1 MLRFSGFFL
10 LVILISAGTLMGQNS
25 VISGRVSDSATNEPL
40 PGVNVLADKFTGVST
55 NSGGDYRLEIKPGI
69 HELIFS
75 FIGYQ
80 SFKKTVTVA
89 KGQSMKLDVLLKSKA
104 VDLNVAVVTAGK
116 FEQRLSDVTVSMSVM
131 KPAFIENINTIK
143 LDQTLNYIPGLAV
156 LDGQATIRGGGGYS
170 YGAGSRVSVLIDGLP
185 ILTASEGEVKWNFL
199 PVENIAQVEVLKG
212 ASSALYGSS
221 ALNGI
226 INIRTAYPGLKP
238 KTKISMYSGFYMKPE
253 RSELAWWWDNLP
265 VFTGA
270 SFLHLQKFGRVDLVV
285 GGNGYINQ
293 GYRTD
298 NYDEQARVNL
308 KFRHRPKKIKG
319 FSYGLNTNVQWQHR
333 SDFFIWMDAD
343 SGAFVQN
350 PASVSANSGIRFNV
364 DPWVTYY
371 HGNNNRHSLKTRYYR
386 VTNGFKDTPDKNN
399 ASDLFYGEYQYQKKF
414 KNSLMLT
421 TGVAEQYGTANA
433 ELYGNHFSNTFSLYG
448 QVDYTFFGKL
458 STTLGLRWEQY
469 SLDNADHESSPVLRV
484 GINYQ
489 VARSTFVRASFGQG
503 YRYPSIAEKFT
514 ATSLGNLNIF
524 PNPSLASE
532 KGWSAEAGV
541 RQGFRISNWYG
552 FVDAALFRMEYD
564 NMIEFT
570 FGVYKPDTANFPTL
584 DDVGFKSQNVGKARI
599 TGFEIDLTGNGRIGK
614 VPLKLFMGYTYMNP
628 QDLSADTIAILKY
641 RYKHSFKGNIEFNFK
656 RFSTGLSFI
665 YRSFM
670 ERIDKAFEE
679 KILGVEIFP
688 GLKDYRE
695 KNNTGDVV
703 FDVRASWLFT
713 PAARISLIAKNIFN
727 KEYMGR
733 PGDIRP
739 PRSLTLQV
747 LLDF

>member
-1 MLRFSGFFL
+1 MF
-10 LVILISAGTLMGQNS
+10 SAGNLSGQNA
-25 VISGRVSDSATNEPL
+25 VVSGKVSDSVSGELL
-40 PGVNVLADKFTGVST
+40 PGVNVMADGKTGVYSDD
-55 NSGGDYRLEIKPGI
+55 NGSYSIELPAGK

-75 FIGYQ
+75 FIGYKTL
-80 SFKKTVTVA
+80 KKQITVT
-89 KGQSMKLDVLLKSKA
+89 KGQQETLDIKLAGKA
-104 VDLNVAVVTAGK
+104 VDLDMAVITAGK
-116 FEQRLSDVTVSMSVM
+116 FEQQLSDVTVSMSVM
-131 KPAFIENINTIK
+131 KPAFIGNVNTIK
-143 LDQTLNYIPGLAV
+143 LDQTLNFMPGLDV

-185 ILTASEGEVKWNFL
+185 ILTASEDQVKWNFL

-226 INIRTAYPGLKP
+226 INLRTAYPGLTP
-238 KTKISMYSGFYMKPE
+238 KTKIIMYSGFYMKPQRKE
-253 RSELAWWWDNLP
+253 ISWWWDHSPL
-265 VFTGA
+265 FAGA
-270 SFLHLQKFGRVDLVV
+270 SFLHSQKFNRVDLVI
-285 GGNGYINQ
+285 GGNAYINE

-298 NYDEQARVNL
+298 NYDEQARLNL

-319 FSYGLNTNVQWQHR
+319 FSYGLNTNMQWQAR

-350 PASVSANSGIRFNV
+350 PATVSANKGIRFNV

-371 HGNNNRHSLKTRYYR
+371 HGTNRHSLKTRYYH
-386 VTNGFKDTPDKNN
+386 VTNVFADTPDKNN
-399 ASDLFYGEYQYQKKF
+399 ASNLFYGEYQYQKKF
-414 KNSLMLT
+414 KNNLMLT
-421 TGVAEQYGTANA
+421 TGIAGLFGNAIA
-433 ELYGNHFSNTFSLYG
+433 ELYGDHFNTTFSLYG

-469 SLDNADHESSPVLRV
+469 SLDNANRESSPVVRI

-489 VARSTFVRASFGQG
+489 AAKATFVRASFGQG
-503 YRYPSIAEKFT
+503 YRYPSIAEKYT
-514 ATSLGNLNIF
+514 ATSLGSLNIF
-524 PNPSLASE
+524 PNPMLSSE
-532 KGWSAEAGV
+532 KGWSAETGL
-541 RQGFRISNWYG
+541 RQGFRINRWRA
-552 FVDAALFRMEYD
+552 FADLAFFWMEYD

-570 FGVYKPDTANFPTL
+570 FGVYKPDSVDIPTL
-584 DDVGFKSQNVGKARI
+584 DDVGFKSLNVGKARI
-599 TGFEIDLTGNGRIGK
+599 TGVEIDLTGTGHIGR

-628 QDLSADTIAILKY
+628 QDLSADSSTILKY
-641 RYKHSFKGNIEFNFK
+641 RYKHSFKGDVEFNFK
-656 RFSTGLSFI
+656 RFSTGMSFI

-670 ERIDKAFEE
+670 VRIDEAFEE

-688 GLKDYRE
+688 GLKDYR
-695 KNNTGDVV
+695 KTNNKGAVV
-703 FDVRASWLFT
+703 FDVRVSYLFT
-713 PAARISLIAKNIFN
+713 PEARLSLIGKNIFN

-739 PRSLTLQV
+739 PRNITLQV